1 MAKIIE
7 HDGGFS
13 LDQLQDNLRL
23 AEAAKR
29 KLTKIEGKD
38 GSTFS
43 THDMRTRVEPDSL
56 VIVLDPDGNATGPQG
71 STLIVRGTAWLENAD
86 EAVKVACFR
95 IAG

>member
-43 THDMRTRVEPDSL
+43 THDMRTRVAPDSL
-56 VIVLDPDGNATGPQG
+56 VIVLDPDGDAKGPDG
-71 STLIVRGTAWLENAD
+71 STPIVRGSAVIEGD
-86 EAVKVACFR
+86 EVKVACFR
-95 IAG
+95 LPG